1 MSKRKKKEY
10 HITIQGIMKTSL
22 SERLGKRIKELRIS
36 KGIKQC
42 ELADLLGM
50 ERSNLTRIE
59 SGKQRPSDEYLEK
72 IAKILNIEIQE
83 MFDTKHLESREELIN
98 RIQNI
103 LPTLNENEIR
113 FCYKTIYNLSLLQN
127 K

>member
-1 MSKRKKKEY
+1 
-10 HITIQGIMKTSL
+10 
-22 SERLGKRIKELRIS
+22 
-36 KGIKQC
+36 
-42 ELADLLGM
+42 
-50 ERSNLTRIE
+50 
-59 SGKQRPSDEYLEK
+59 
-72 IAKILNIEIQE
+72 